1 MIILEQSLNPFSP
14 LFDFVSVDQASGNKK
29 QSLKL
34 LTVFLPLHGNNYV
47 K

>member
-1 MIILEQSLNPFSP
+1 MIILEQALNPCSP
-14 LFDFVSVDQASGNKK
+14 LFDFVSVDQASGNIK

-34 LTVFLPLHGNNYV
+34 LTGFLPLHGNKYA